1 MDECEYMLHK
11 RVYCNMYY
19 SLNCC
24 FDVKI
29 LSSFQDNMQ
38 SFVVHAVSF
47 SATIAAEITH
57 FTRFLVTNGFTTFY
71 NTFQKFFLS
80 FTLIK
85 KRNIKLINSDTLGA
99 YNIRKGVSNE
109 CCSFKLYINQR
120 ILKIKCIH
128 KNILLCNCVQH

>member
-1 MDECEYMLHK
+1 
-11 RVYCNMYY
+11 
-19 SLNCC
+19 
-24 FDVKI
+24 
-29 LSSFQDNMQ
+29 MQ

-57 FTRFLVTNGFTTFY
+57 FTRFLVPNGFTTFY

-109 CCSFKLYINQR
+109 CCSFKIYINQR

-128 KNILLCNCVQH
+128 KNILLSNCVQH